1 MTDFGSD
8 HTSQVFKAEAQAQ
21 SLPSTFLKAFLASK
35 IFLRLFLPSEKC
47 RNKTQDL
54 DVHVTQLS
62 MDLHTTGTGNQ
73 PKTIVLVTNPWA
85 HFDKKCKSLFYF
97 IFKEL

>member
-8 HTSQVFKAEAQAQ
+8 HISQVLKAEAQAQ
-21 SLPSTFLKAFLASK
+21 SLPSTRIFLKVFLASK

-54 DVHVTQLS
+54 DDHGPAYV
-62 MDLHTTGTGNQ
+62 TGTGNE
-73 PKTIVLVTNPWA
+73 PKTTLLVTNPWA
-85 HFDKKCKSLFYF
+85 HFNKKCKSFFYL